1 MNELTAKVSEP
12 TALQN
17 PTSTEL
23 ALLKRLED
31 CAVVM
36 RGMADMMRTTNERM
50 GALEREVRMLTKVTP
65 AQATAI
71 HTAIRERA
79 AALCLS
85 YRAIGCEKQAAAAI
99 RKAIRQT
106 MGAQAVRERRRA
118 VPVAEIVM
126 KQVAMWDDYKTM
138 KRIKNKEVVAS
149 GKLPGAAVLDRKT
162 ALRYRNA
169 KRHRRG
175 VSVPAG
181 GARNRRSAKQ
191 KMIRIAHGMQA
202 NRHRG
207 DMRKRRDN
215 MKQHNE
221 KNLLPPNIIA
231 DCPADE

>member
-17 PTSTEL
+17 PTPTEL

-71 HTAIRERA
+71 NTAIRERA

-106 MGAQAVRERRRA
+106 SAGAFLALDPDTTQRFLRA
-118 VPVAEIVM
+118 VTESAGKYTANTQKPVLMASMDIRRYVRRLIEGEHYGLPVVSYQEVTPEISIQPVS
-126 KQVAMWDDYKTM
+126 
-138 KRIKNKEVVAS
+138 RIR
-149 GKLPGAAVLDRKT
+149 L
-162 ALRYRNA
+162 
-169 KRHRRG
+169 
-175 VSVPAG
+175 
-181 GARNRRSAKQ
+181 
-191 KMIRIAHGMQA
+191 
-202 NRHRG
+202 
-207 DMRKRRDN
+207 
-215 MKQHNE
+215 
-221 KNLLPPNIIA
+221 
-231 DCPADE
+231 

>member
-17 PTSTEL
+17 PTPTEL

-71 HTAIRERA
+71 NTAIRERA

-106 MGAQAVRERRRA
+106 MGAQAVRELPRCQY
-118 VPVAEIVM
+118 EIVM

-138 KRIKNKEVVAS
+138 KRIKNKGGGGMS
-149 GKLPGAAVLDRKT
+149 GNRSAAVPDCKT
-162 ALRYRNA
+162 CLYAQECEKA
-169 KRHRRG
+169 Q
-175 VSVPAG
+175 AG
-181 GARNRRSAKQ
+181 RFCTRWRSKEPPEHKAEDDPNRAWYAGEPS
-191 KMIRIAHGMQA
+191 
-202 NRHRG
+202 
-207 DMRKRRDN
+207 
-215 MKQHNE
+215 
-221 KNLLPPNIIA
+221 PW
-231 DCPADE
+231 

>member
-17 PTSTEL
+17 PTPTEL

-71 HTAIRERA
+71 NTAIRERA

-99 RKAIRQT
+99 RKAIRQLYEE
-106 MGAQAVRERRRA
+106 MEG
-118 VPVAEIVM
+118 M
-126 KQVAMWDDYKTM
+126 
-138 KRIKNKEVVAS
+138 
-149 GKLPGAAVLDRKT
+149 
-162 ALRYRNA
+162 
-169 KRHRRG
+169 
-175 VSVPAG
+175 
-181 GARNRRSAKQ
+181 
-191 KMIRIAHGMQA
+191 AH
-202 NRHRG
+202 
-207 DMRKRRDN
+207 
-215 MKQHNE
+215 E
-221 KNLLPPNIIA
+221 
-231 DCPADE
+231 E

>member
-71 HTAIRERA
+71 RERA

-106 MGAQAVRERRRA
+106 MGAQAVRELPRCQY
-118 VPVAEIVM
+118 EIVM

-138 KRIKNKEVVAS
+138 KRIKNKGVV
-149 GKLPGAAVLDRKT
+149 V
-162 ALRYRNA
+162 
-169 KRHRRG
+169 
-175 VSVPAG
+175 
-181 GARNRRSAKQ
+181 
-191 KMIRIAHGMQA
+191 
-202 NRHRG
+202 
-207 DMRKRRDN
+207 
-215 MKQHNE
+215 
-221 KNLLPPNIIA
+221 
-231 DCPADE
+231 